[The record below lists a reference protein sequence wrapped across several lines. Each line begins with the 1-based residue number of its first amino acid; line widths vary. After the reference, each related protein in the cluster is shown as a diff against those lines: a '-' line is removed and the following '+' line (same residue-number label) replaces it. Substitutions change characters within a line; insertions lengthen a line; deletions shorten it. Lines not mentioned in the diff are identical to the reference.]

1 MLAIMF
7 YLLEQFIVIEYDGW
21 LVGQWY
27 PGLLYPVHDRKHM
40 NTCGSG
46 SWLISTFYFC
56 LVTKFLEYGVIMVS
70 AATLHLRALVPRPPA
85 SCM

>member
-1 MLAIMF
+1 MGACNYEL
-7 YLLEQFIVIEYDGW
+7 IVIDYDGW
-21 LVGQWY
+21 LVSGIQGCY
-27 PGLLYPVHDRKHM
+27 IQYMTGKHM

-46 SWLISTFYFC
+46 SWLISTCYFC